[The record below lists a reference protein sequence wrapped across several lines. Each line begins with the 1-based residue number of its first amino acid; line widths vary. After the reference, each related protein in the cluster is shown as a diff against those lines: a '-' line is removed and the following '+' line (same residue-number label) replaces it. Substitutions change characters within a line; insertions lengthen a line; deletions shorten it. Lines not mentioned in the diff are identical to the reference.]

1 MKKTNLFRRFVMAM
15 GFVAT
20 VSISFHCC
28 SQNDELYFNG
38 QENEI
43 YSDSYYESLLRR
55 TVEGYSNVSGRFNSH
70 FINQSGIPVW
80 ENLQWYETENS
91 RMITVPLVSAGSDR
105 KVLVASIEGGDVIP
119 YIVELGNITKS
130 IDASDKIYSLNHVLL
145 YDTGRGG
152 VVTRSIG
159 SDLESV
165 VNDVFTNNSSAREI
179 FEAAN
184 YGQTYN
190 GNANFG
196 TLKIRTTDDAKA
208 GLPIS
213 DYNGHTWI
221 ELDYPG
227 GRTTFSLF
235 LNLGSNN
242 DYSVNEDL
250 DRESIWAE
258 MEMQVTYDQLQ
269 QILDYNRDAANLDW
283 GVYNNCTDYSIS
295 VWNLISDE
303 KIPIDEFG
311 SIVTPKA
318 LSDYINN
325 KK

>member
-1 MKKTNLFRRFVMAM
+1 MKNLFFSYWTTFAFVGM
-15 GFVAT
+15 
-20 VSISFHCC
+20 
-28 SQNDELYFNG
+28 
-38 QENEI
+38 I
-43 YSDSYYESLLRR
+43 YLLSGCQSYIGEESLAL
-55 TVEGYSNVSGRFNSH
+55 ESGNV
-70 FINQSGIPVW
+70 QTKA
-80 ENLQWYETENS
+80 EEL
-91 RMITVPLVSAGSDR
+91 
-105 KVLVASIEGGDVIP
+105 P
-119 YIVELGNITKS
+119 YIEIDLSTLSRKDTAVFALYMEAQNRMDKFIDYQDGQYVLNAKSGAEMNIS
-130 IDASDKIYSLNHVLL
+130 
-145 YDTGRGG
+145 
-152 VVTRSIG
+152 
-159 SDLESV
+159 E
-165 VNDVFTNNSSAREI
+165 
-179 FEAAN
+179 
-184 YGQTYN
+184 
-190 GNANFG
+190 
-196 TLKIRTTDDAKA
+196 
-208 GLPIS
+208 
-213 DYNGHTWI
+213 
-221 ELDYPG
+221 
-227 GRTTFSLF
+227 SLF